1 MDCGVTISD
10 TPQKERV
17 KTLSEACLDRSYCRV
32 ALRAPRN
39 DADLSLRA
47 QRSNPQQ
54 QKAENKTLLLENQ
67 CYNKYNNKI
76 IEVTRYGT
84 NAM

>member
-39 DADLSLRA
+39 DADLSLPA
-47 QRSNPQQ
+47 EG
-54 QKAENKTLLLENQ
+54 KAIHNSK
-67 CYNKYNNKI
+67 KPKI
-76 IEVTRYGT
+76 KLYF
-84 NAM
+84 